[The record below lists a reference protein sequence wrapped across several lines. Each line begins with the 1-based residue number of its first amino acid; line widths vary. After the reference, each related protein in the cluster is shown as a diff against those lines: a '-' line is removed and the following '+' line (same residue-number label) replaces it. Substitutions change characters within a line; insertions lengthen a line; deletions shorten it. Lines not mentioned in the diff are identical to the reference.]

1 MKTSMIAQTVLGTM
15 IGLAVGVGGYTFMY
29 AKGSSYLTNNPAACA
44 NCHIMQ
50 EEFSVWI
57 KSSHRSVAVCNDCH
71 TPPGFVAKYLTKA
84 ENGFWH
90 SLAFTTGRYPDPI
103 QIKAH
108 NRAVTEK
115 ACRKCHQQIVLAIEF
130 TGPRQ
135 RTTGL
140 YPLPQFRRPRQPM
153 TSSRQPEP

>member
-115 ACRKCHQQIVLAIEF
+115 ACRKCHQQIVLAIESP
-130 TGPRQ
+130 GHVSEQLACIRCH
-135 RTTGL
+135 
-140 YPLPQFRRPRQPM
+140 
-153 TSSRQPEP
+153 SSVGHANR